1 MEKIIAISTTA
12 YDGYSM
18 EVALEQI
25 STLGYRYVELAAIR
39 GVIEHIKPQNFNDNY
54 IRHVKDIMSQYNLV
68 SISFSGH
75 VDLTDEDVVPIFKK
89 RMDFAKKIGAKIIN
103 TNAGPREKLTI
114 FYRNVA
120 AIAKYAEDLGIIVA
134 LETHGDIINSGKESK
149 QVIERIKSNNIK
161 INYDFAN
168 VLYYSDGKIKPEE
181 DFKYIL
187 EYTAHLHIKALLLSK
202 DIWSF
207 TKIGE
212 GIINYEYI
220 FRILKENNCEIPISL
235 EFPLRLSGRRG
246 YSLQKSATIPRI
258 EEINQIVKDS
268 MEYVKKLI

>member
-12 YDGYSM
+12 YDGYSI

-25 STLGYRYVELAAIR
+25 SALGCKYVEPAAIT
-39 GVIEHIKPQNFNDNY
+39 GIIEHIKPENFNDNY
-54 IRHVKDIMSQYNLV
+54 VLYLKNMLHKYGLK

-75 VDLTDEDVVPIFKK
+75 VNLTDEDIVPIFKK

-103 TNAGPREKLTI
+103 TNAGPWEKSAI
-114 FYRNVA
+114 FYQNIS
-120 AIAKYAEDLGIIVA
+120 AIAEYAEELGLIVA

-149 QVIERIKSNNIK
+149 KVIEKIKSNNIK

-168 VLYYSDGKIKPEE
+168 VLYYSDGKIRPEE

-187 EYTAHLHIKALLLSK
+187 EYIAHLHIKDISLSEN
-202 DIWSF
+202 IWSF
-207 TKIGE
+207 TQIGK

-220 FRILKENNCEIPISL
+220 FGVLRENNREILMSL
-235 EFPLRLSGRRG
+235 EFPLRLSGRKG
-246 YSLQKSATIPRI
+246 YPLQKSITIPQI
-258 EEINQIVKDS
+258 EKINQIVRDS
-268 MEYVKKLI
+268 MQYVEKLT